1 MSGGGAIP
9 ARNGIAC
16 ENFGLRLQELAT
28 SRAMAECPLDRILYS
43 QGRTNVGERH
53 TRSYGSSP
61 ASSFGAATAHSKN
74 SGTNSDVPAAK
85 RKRTKGKNRHQA
97 EIDLVRRR
105 QISCLRYGAMAP
117 LLGFECRKLPAA
129 RIPSVQAGALHR
141 TQRHAQEHRSTGG
154 SGEPSNA
161 NANDRAPAH
170 RLTCAAWALQIAL
183 VAADRMVLGN
193 LHQHDLRAVG
203 VPDPSLDESPG
214 FGPRLPVDRDSAPRP
229 VAGARPVRP

>member
-74 SGTNSDVPAAK
+74 PGTNSDVPAAK
-85 RKRTKGKNRHQA
+85 RKRTKGENRHQA

-170 RLTCAAWALQIAL
+170 HREPIDVCRL
-183 VAADRMVLGN
+183 
-193 LHQHDLRAVG
+193 G
-203 VPDPSLDESPG
+203 VTNRVRPG
-214 FGPRLPVDRDSAPRP
+214 GSDGPRGPAP
-229 VAGARPVRP
+229 ARSSCRRGPGSIPR